1 VINLFVANIN
11 GKVTESTSEHFL
23 IQSGLKYARLRMP
36 DPEPGYNSNNR
47 GYAFITFETRE
58 DYAAGEA
65 FLNGR
70 EFVGRLL
77 RCAQAKPKAFK
88 HDPYKDLETRCSSS
102 PTVPLQP
109 TYRDYAPTG
118 DDLNDKERGER

>member
-1 VINLFVANIN
+1 MLNLFVANIN
-11 GKVTESTSEHFL
+11 GKVTEATFEHFL
-23 IQSGLKYARLRMP
+23 IQSGVKYARLRMP

-70 EFVGRLL
+70 EFAGRLL

-88 HDPYKDLETRCSSS
+88 HDPYKDLETRRTSS
-102 PTVPLQP
+102 PTVALQP

-118 DDLNDKERGER
+118 DDLRDKGEL